1 MCLVMLC
8 FGFVLCGPSVLP
20 GFEYLLSHVRD
31 VFSYNLF
38 KYFLMPLLPHGRY
51 WCLPLVAEARPC
63 PSGHQ
68 GLVKG
73 CV

>member
-8 FGFVLCGPSVLP
+8 LSYVGPLYFLDLS
-20 GFEYLLSHVRD
+20 EYFLSHVRD